1 MCIVKE
7 FTVQEQLASLQQ
19 VMPPPPPLQFRVVV
33 STPKMTSKLEVE
45 VGPPPCIKVMFV
57 LQ

>member
-7 FTVQEQLASLQQ
+7 FTVQEQLASPQQ
-19 VMPPPPPLQFRVVV
+19 VMPPPPPQFRVAV
-33 STPKMTSKLEVE
+33 STPKITSKLEVE